1 MWALVMSREFKLS
14 NNLASF
20 DCAECC
26 DEADARQTLGFTSA
40 QCAEGATAASFAGA
54 HVIARL
60 KCCKIKAVDVATQYA
75 SCVYSAV
82 SLFLGL
88 GLVPKTPGEQYLAT
102 VLAIFGA
109 CLQACVFGS
118 VAVLIAGLDADESKH
133 HQKLVYVAQRMRHLA
148 LPGWLRKRVVA
159 YYEMMHDVE
168 KGGGGDGEAAPK

>member
-1 MWALVMSREFKLS
+1 MKNLDGAFASAFRLLRLILFITLMIHWAGCMWALVMSREFKLS

-82 SLFLGL
+82 SLYASLVIFLRDYYRWPVRACAGGCGL
-88 GLVPKTPGEQYLAT
+88 LLVNRSRPHRNISRGPGPL
-102 VLAIFGA
+102 
-109 CLQACVFGS
+109 
-118 VAVLIAGLDADESKH
+118 
-133 HQKLVYVAQRMRHLA
+133 
-148 LPGWLRKRVVA
+148 
-159 YYEMMHDVE
+159 
-168 KGGGGDGEAAPK
+168 